1 MTSIPTRELCVD
13 RTNNVTKE
21 RSGTEKGFRN
31 KQKNAESFGCI
42 YDN

>member
-1 MTSIPTRELCVD
+1 MD

-21 RSGTEKGFRN
+21 RIGTVKGVRN
-31 KQKNAESFGCI
+31 KKNAESFGCI

>member
-1 MTSIPTRELCVD
+1 MD

-21 RSGTEKGFRN
+21 RIGTVKGFRY
-31 KQKNAESFGCI
+31 KTKNAESFGCI